1 MFKSSTEGVNSL
13 TVDDVARQA
22 VPESGTSSAEG
33 SIANSHKP
41 RSWHLDPDD
50 APVQIGADACWTY
63 RRRVVGRRP
72 GTAEPSR
79 DLVTEL
85 VLPNRG
91 DMRQG

>member
-41 RSWHLDPDD
+41 RSWHLQTMRLVTL
-50 APVQIGADACWTY
+50 VQTVTTKNNDLLSLSLFAISY
-63 RRRVVGRRP
+63 RRLL
-72 GTAEPSR
+72 T
-79 DLVTEL
+79 
-85 VLPNRG
+85 
-91 DMRQG
+91 QGER